1 MLADI
6 YNLIYEIKT
15 GHTYYDFSKDKEM
28 FAFSNYS
35 AKSKYYDDSNKLLVG
50 KIKDETG
57 GIDTERFVG
66 LKPKMYLLF
75 VDNSS
80 EHKKAKDVNKNVVST
95 ISHDEYKDALLNSKC
110 LRHLINRIQNK
121 NHRIGT
127 HKIIKFFLSCFDD
140 KIYILNNGYDGI
152 ALGY

>member
-1 MLADI
+1 
-6 YNLIYEIKT
+6 
-15 GHTYYDFSKDKEM
+15 M

-57 GIDTERFVG
+57 GIDIERFVG

-80 EHKKAKDVNKNVVST
+80 EHKKAKDVNENVVST